1 MVSKLVYSAYK
12 NPKSNE
18 LILVVINPTDQP
30 IDLHLNINQR
40 NKVFKPKNHWL
51 AYQTNA
57 SNRLYKTVLPKG
69 NVVKV
74 DQKSVTTYFMKP

>member
-1 MVSKLVYSAYK
+1 MANKLVNLAYK

-18 LILVVINPTDQP
+18 LVLVVINPTDQP
-30 IDLHLNINQR
+30 VDLQLNMNQR

-57 SNRLYKTVLPKG
+57 SNRLHKTVLPKG
-69 NVVKV
+69 NVLKV
-74 DQKSVTTYFMKP
+74 DQKSVTTYLMKP